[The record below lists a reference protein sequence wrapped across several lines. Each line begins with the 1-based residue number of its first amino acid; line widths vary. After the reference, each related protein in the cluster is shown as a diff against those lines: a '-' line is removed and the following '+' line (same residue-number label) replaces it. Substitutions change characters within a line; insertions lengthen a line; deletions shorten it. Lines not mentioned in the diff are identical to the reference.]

1 MSPIGRQVKAAQA
14 ENPADALPRYAY
26 SQEDLERARAVAEWL
41 QQRDLPRAWLA
52 RKAGINGSTIS
63 QILAQKYPS
72 PPGALLDQMLQ
83 VLAVEGER
91 MEHGSPGY
99 IEGSV
104 HRLVFVVCDRMRK
117 EANLGVLIASVGV
130 GKTRTFKEYLKR
142 RPLTL
147 MVEADPNMTTGRLL
161 DELLQQLRID
171 PPSGLG
177 RKFAAVLKAIKGT
190 QYLVIA
196 DEANNLC
203 PIALHYLR
211 RVRDKAGVGIVLTG
225 NQKLHAML
233 APEVGQFQE
242 LRSRVS
248 MWPPTIETITRDD
261 MDDIARKTLETLK
274 NADDTAVQATDEV
287 LEALW
292 SYCKGSARTLT
303 ESLLPAIR
311 DYGVGRHLVN
321 AKLIDKIASTVCFI
335 KRGDAR

>member
-1 MSPIGRQVKAAQA
+1 MSPLAKQIKQAQA
-14 ENPADALPRYAY
+14 ENQGDALPRYSY
-26 SQEDLERARAVAEWL
+26 TQQDQERARAIAEWL
-41 QQRDLPRAWLA
+41 HAHDLPRAWLA
-52 RKAGINGSTIS
+52 RKAGINSSTIS
-63 QILAQKYPS
+63 QILAEKYPS
-72 PPGALLDQMLQ
+72 PPSALLEQMLQ
-83 VLAVEGER
+83 VIRVEGER

-161 DELLQQLRID
+161 DELLQQLRIA
-171 PPSGLG
+171 PPPGLG
-177 RKFAAVLKAIKGT
+177 SKFAAVLKAVKGT
-190 QYLVIA
+190 QYLIIA

-211 RVRDKAGVGIVLTG
+211 RIRDKAGVGIVLTG

-233 APEVGQFQE
+233 APEVGPFQE

-248 MWPPTIETITRDD
+248 MWPPTIEVITRDD
-261 MDDIARKTLETLK
+261 MDDIARKTLETFK
-274 NADDTAVQATDEV
+274 NGDGTQVQATDEV
-287 LEALW
+287 LDALW
-292 SYCKGSARTLT
+292 AYCKGSARTLT

-311 DYGVGRHLVN
+311 DYGAGRHPVN
-321 AKLIDKIASTVCFI
+321 AKLIDKLAATVVFI
-335 KRGDAR
+335 KRADAR